1 MKGVVMKFGR
11 NFYAATGLV
20 FVVWMLLFDANDFIS
35 QYQMNKK
42 LRDMEAEKAYYLEKI
57 EGVKED
63 RRELMSNP
71 QLLEKFAREKYLM
84 KKNTE
89 EVFVLV
95 DANNKPIE

>member
-1 MKGVVMKFGR
+1 MKEVVMKFGR
-11 NFYAATGLV
+11 NFYVVISLAFL
-20 FVVWMLLFDANDFIS
+20 VWMLLFDANDFIS

-95 DANNKPIE
+95 DADNKPIE